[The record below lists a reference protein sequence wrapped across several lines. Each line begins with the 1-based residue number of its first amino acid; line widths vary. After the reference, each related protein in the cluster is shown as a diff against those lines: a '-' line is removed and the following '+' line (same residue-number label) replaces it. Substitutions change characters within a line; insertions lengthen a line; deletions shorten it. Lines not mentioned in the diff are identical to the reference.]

1 MKIFLIGFM
10 GSGKTYLGKQLASKL
25 GFLFVD
31 VDSVIENTEGVK
43 IAQLFDS
50 QGETYFRKIESD
62 RLKAL
67 AKWDEVIVS
76 TGGGAPCFHDNMDWM
91 NTHGITVYLQTDPNL
106 LLNRLKSET
115 ENRPLL
121 RGKTDEELL
130 DFIKNKIAD
139 RKPFYEKAKIIVAQN
154 EDGDEIIFDI
164 LKKIL
169 DSRSSN

>member
-31 VDSVIENTEGVK
+31 VDSIIENTEGVT

-50 QGETYFRKIESD
+50 QGETYFRKIESE
-62 RLKAL
+62 RLQGL
-67 AKWDEVIVS
+67 GKWDEVIIS
-76 TGGGAPCFHDNMDWM
+76 TGGGAPCYHDNMDWM
-91 NTHGITVYLQTDPNL
+91 NAHGITVYLKTDPQL

-121 RGKTDEELL
+121 RGKTDTELL
-130 DFIKNKIAD
+130 EFIINKV
-139 RKPFYEKAKIIVAQN
+139 RERTPFYEKAKIIVQQN
-154 EDGDEIIFDI
+154 EDGDEIIFEI

>member
-1 MKIFLIGFM
+1 M

-31 VDSVIENTEGVK
+31 VDSVIENTEGVT
-43 IAQLFDS
+43 IAQLFDN
-50 QGETYFRKIESD
+50 QGETYFRIIESE
-62 RLKAL
+62 RLKGL
-67 AKWDEVIVS
+67 SKWDEVIIS

-91 NTHGITVYLQTDPNL
+91 NAHGITVYLKTDPNL

-121 RGKTDEELL
+121 RGKTDADLL
-130 DFIKNKIAD
+130 DFIKNKVEE
-139 RKPFYEKAKIIVAQN
+139 RTPFYEKAKIIVQQN
-154 EDGDEIIFDI
+154 EDGDEIIFEI

>member
-31 VDSVIENTEGVK
+31 VDSIIENTEGVT

-50 QGETYFRKIESD
+50 QGETHFRKIESE
-62 RLKAL
+62 RLQGL
-67 AKWDEVIVS
+67 GKWDEVIIS

-91 NTHGITVYLQTDPNL
+91 NAHGITVYLKTDPNL
-106 LLNRLKSET
+106 LRNRLKSET

-121 RGKTDEELL
+121 RGKTDVELL
-130 DFIKNKIAD
+130 EFIKSKVAE
-139 RKPFYEKAKIIVAQN
+139 RTPFYEKAKIIVAQN
-154 EDGDEIIFDI
+154 EDGDEIIFEI

>member
-31 VDSVIENTEGVK
+31 VDSIIENTEGVT
-43 IAQLFDS
+43 IAQLFDN
-50 QGETYFRKIESD
+50 QGETHFRKIESE
-62 RLKAL
+62 RLQGL
-67 AKWDEVIVS
+67 GKWDEVIIS
-76 TGGGAPCFHDNMDWM
+76 TGGGAPCFHENMEWM
-91 NTHGITVYLQTDPNL
+91 NAHGITVYLKTDPNL

-115 ENRPLL
+115 ESRPLL
-121 RGKTDEELL
+121 RGKTDAELL
-130 DFIKNKIAD
+130 EFIKNKV
-139 RKPFYEKAKIIVAQN
+139 RERTPFYEKAKIIVEQN
-154 EDGDEIIFDI
+154 EDGEEIIFEI

>member
-31 VDSVIENTEGVK
+31 VDSIIENTEGVT
-43 IAQLFDS
+43 IAQLFDN
-50 QGETYFRKIESD
+50 QGETYFRKIESE
-62 RLKAL
+62 RLQGL
-67 AKWDEVIVS
+67 GKWDEVIIS

-91 NTHGITVYLQTDPNL
+91 NAHGITVYLKTDLNL

-121 RGKTDEELL
+121 RGKTDAELL
-130 DFIKNKIAD
+130 EFIKNKV
-139 RKPFYEKAKIIVAQN
+139 RERTPFYEKAKIILEQN
-154 EDGDEIIFDI
+154 EDGEEIIFEI

>member
-31 VDSVIENTEGVK
+31 VDSVIENTEGVT

-50 QGETYFRKIESD
+50 QGETYFRKVESD
-62 RLKAL
+62 RLKGL
-67 AKWDEVIVS
+67 EKWDEVVIS

-91 NTHGITVYLQTDPNL
+91 NAHGITVYLQTDPNL

-139 RKPFYEKAKIIVAQN
+139 RKLFYEKAKIIVAQN

>member
-25 GFLFVD
+25 GYLFVD
-31 VDSVIENTEGVK
+31 VDSVIENTEGATIPQIFEK
-43 IAQLFDS
+43 K
-50 QGETYFRKIESD
+50 GETYFRKIESE
-62 RLKAL
+62 RLQGL
-67 AKWDEVIVS
+67 GKWDEAIVS
-76 TGGGAPCFHDNMDWM
+76 TGGGAPCFHENMEWM
-91 NTHGITVYLQTDPNL
+91 NAHGITVYLKTDPNI

-121 RGKTDEELL
+121 KGKTDAALL
-130 DFIKNKIAD
+130 DFIKNKIVD
-139 RKPFYEKAKIIVAQN
+139 RTPFYEKAKIIVEQN
-154 EDGDEIIFDI
+154 EDGDEIIFEI